1 MSETVLVVDLATGES
16 STLAE
21 ASLQQVGLQER
32 RDLQRWITRHPDL
45 VGEGLLLITSEF
57 DRWELREQRVD
68 DRLDVLFLDSE
79 GCLVVA
85 ELKRDRASDT
95 TDVQALKYAAFCST
109 LTVDDVVEEFVR
121 FHAVDDAASRDAILS
136 HAPQIEEEG
145 LGGTKIRLVAGS
157 FGPSVTSVVL
167 WLRDFG
173 VDIGCVQ
180 VTARLLDGERA
191 TITARQLL
199 PLPVAEDY
207 TVRRRRREQEQDER
221 VRSSRG
227 SSSIQV
233 LANAG
238 LLEAGTELRLG
249 LDAITSSWRPAVEQL
264 LTTNPDAGVAEWNGD
279 MAARSIMW
287 RHDGEL
293 YSLTGLTKTVLEM
306 AGVEPPEALP
316 GPDYWLLP
324 DGRSMYKASVELRRE
339 TRTWDV
345 DSFME
350 ALRQR
355 AGEPAVAAATRLLTW
370 GQQGGFRIAWG
381 KGRVD
386 GSFQPVL
393 TLAGRNY
400 SPICVYTY
408 GRVEIQFL
416 HLTQPPFDEMPLR
429 KEFLDRL
436 NALPGI
442 ALDEEVLTGRRPRI
456 PLTDLSANPDL
467 ANGFEAT
474 LDWVMDEAR
483 KANP

>member
-21 ASLQQVGLQER
+21 ATLQQVGLQER

-95 TDVQALKYAAFCST
+95 TDLQALKYAAFCST

-121 FHAVDDAASRDAILS
+121 FHAADETAGRDAVLS
-136 HAPQIEEEG
+136 HAPHIEEEG
-145 LGGTKIRLVAGS
+145 LGGTKIRLVAGD

-173 VDIGCVQ
+173 LDIGCVQ

-249 LDAITSSWRPAVEQL
+249 LDAITSSWRPAVEHL
-264 LTTNPDAGVAEWNGD
+264 LEAQPSAGVAEWTGD
-279 MAARSIMW
+279 LSARSIRW
-287 RHDGEL
+287 RLDGEL
-293 YSLTGLTKTVLEM
+293 YSLTGLTKTVLLM

-324 DGRSMYKASVELRRE
+324 DGRPMYKASVELRRE

-345 DSFME
+345 ESFME
-350 ALRQR
+350 ALRQH
-355 AGEPAVAAATRLLTW
+355 AGEEAVPAAERLHAW
-370 GQQGGFRIAWG
+370 GEQRGFRIAWG

-393 TLAGRNY
+393 DLGERSY
-400 SPICVYTY
+400 YPICVYSY
-408 GRVEIQFL
+408 GRVEIQFQYL
-416 HLTQPPFDEMPLR
+416 NQPPFDEESARSEL
-429 KEFLDRL
+429 LDRL

-442 ALDEEVLTGRRPRI
+442 SFDQSALTRRPSI
-456 PLTDLSANPDL
+456 SLKDLSASPAL
-467 ANGFEAT
+467 AEGLEAT